1 MSITKS
7 TIKSNSRNGTFYA
20 LQNIWLKAVKNI
32 MKREKTLAL
41 NIFLHRKNEIARF
54 VGVWWWTELKVLKKW
69 DKS

>member
-20 LQNIWLKAVKNI
+20 MQNIWLKAVKYI

-41 NIFLHRKNEIARF
+41 DIFCREKMRLPDSWVYDYE
-54 VGVWWWTELKVLKKW
+54 KKLTY
-69 DKS
+69 KRNY